1 MPSRRKKKPNS
12 TTRPQLQG
20 GTIRPITEN
29 RRARRDYAIVER
41 IEAGIVLTGT
51 EIKSVRAARI
61 NIGDSYA
68 QVRNGELWLYN
79 MHISS
84 WGTAGLWNHDPVRT
98 RKLLLHRAQVSQL
111 ARLTSR
117 KGLTLIP
124 LRMYIKNHHAKLE
137 IALAQGRRRYDKRQ
151 VVIKRETEREINR
164 ALRSRNR

>member
-1 MPSRRKKKPNS
+1 MPSPRKKKSNP
-12 TTRPQLQG
+12 TQRPPVQG
-20 GTIRPITEN
+20 GSIRPITEN
-29 RRARRDYAIVER
+29 RRARRDYSIVER

-79 MHISS
+79 LHISS
-84 WGTAGLWNHDPVRT
+84 WGAAGPWNHDPIRT
-98 RKLLLHRAQVSQL
+98 RKLLLHRAQVTQL
-111 ARLTSR
+111 GRLTSS

-151 VVIKRETEREINR
+151 VIIRRETEREINR
-164 ALRSRNR
+164 ALRNRNR